1 MEGTLSQLIRLARYR
16 FLLIAGLLPY
26 ILGAGIAFYSDKR
39 FNPTLFFVGL
49 IGLLFVLVGV
59 EAFNEF
65 FDWQLGTDRVF
76 QLEPKPV
83 SERTFVLGLT
93 AFLVAFVIAIFLA
106 TELGVA
112 IIVFAV
118 IGFFCAFSYLGPPL
132 KLAYRGLGELI
143 IALAYGPF
151 MVLGSYYVQ
160 SQRIA
165 ALPLFVS
172 VIPAL
177 LLFSIAILN
186 EVPDYFQD
194 SLVGKRNICVRLG
207 QKNVVRLY
215 GSIQLLFYAIL
226 LVGLWGGR
234 LPRLAWLVLACL
246 PIFFISYTTGMR
258 TYDNPPK
265 FVSAV
270 RYMIIHYTLVLGI
283 LVAGYILHI

>member
-1 MEGTLSQLIRLARYR
+1 MEGTLHQLIRLARYR

-26 ILGAGIAFYSDKR
+26 VLGAGIAFYSDKR
-39 FNPTLFFVGL
+39 FNPVLFFAGL

-194 SLVGKRNICVRLG
+194 SLVGKRNICVRLW

-234 LPRLAWLVLACL
+234 LPRLVWLVLACL